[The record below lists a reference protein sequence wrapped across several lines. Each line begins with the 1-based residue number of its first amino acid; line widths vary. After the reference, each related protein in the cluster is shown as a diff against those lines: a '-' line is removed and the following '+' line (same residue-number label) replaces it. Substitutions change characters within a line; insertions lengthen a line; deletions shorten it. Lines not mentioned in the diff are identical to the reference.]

1 MIVFCEECGE
11 RIVIEPDEI
20 RESVIIRVCR
30 KCSDVIRI
38 TVPDA
43 AVQGLKAM
51 KA

>member
-11 RIVIEPDEI
+11 RIIIDPGEI
-20 RESVIIRVCR
+20 RESVIIMVCR

-38 TVPDA
+38 TVPDE
-43 AVQGLKAM
+43 AVQGLKAL